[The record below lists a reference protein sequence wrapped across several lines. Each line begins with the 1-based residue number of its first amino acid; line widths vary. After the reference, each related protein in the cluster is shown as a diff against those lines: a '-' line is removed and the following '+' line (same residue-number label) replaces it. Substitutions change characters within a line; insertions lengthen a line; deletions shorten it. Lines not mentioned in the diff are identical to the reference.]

1 MSPRNPWQFR
11 FATRQQQRR
20 RCVARLTSAA
30 RQWKFS
36 SREAMREMPNDNRPL
51 VSIVIKALNEERHI
65 ASAIESALAA
75 ITEVG
80 GEVILADSA
89 STDRTVEI
97 AQRYPLK
104 IVRMNDAG
112 DRSCGAG
119 AQLGYQHSRG
129 RYVCLMDGDM
139 TLRTGFL
146 PAAIRRLEENA
157 TLAGVGGMII
167 EAASGNREF
176 AQRASRN
183 EPDRLPGAVT
193 RLDCGGLYRRSAI
206 EAMGYFT
213 DRNVHGGEE
222 GELGARLRKDGWT
235 LERIDVPAIDHRGHA
250 GNAYGLLL
258 RRITSRIGWG
268 TGETVRAA
276 LGRGYLRLL
285 TENNGTFKLVVLVF
299 GWWASLL
306 AMTFVMPSWPL
317 AMLAMAALAAFP
329 VLAMAVRWRS
339 LNSGLYS
346 VLAWNTYAI
355 CFLPGFLRPRVPPT
369 AWIDSTVIKE
379 ATAAMNVEPFPLS
392 RVAAARR
399 DAGPTA
405 RSA

>member
-1 MSPRNPWQFR
+1 M
-11 FATRQQQRR
+11 
-20 RCVARLTSAA
+20 L
-30 RQWKFS
+30 
-36 SREAMREMPNDNRPL
+36 NDHRPL

-65 ASAIESALAA
+65 AAAIESALAA
-75 ITEVG
+75 IDEVG

-97 AQRYPLK
+97 AQRYPIK
-104 IVRMNDAG
+104 IVRLNDVS

-119 AQLGYQHSRG
+119 AQLGYQHSSG
-129 RYVCLMDGDM
+129 RYVYLLDGDM

-157 TLAGVGGMII
+157 TVAGVGGMII
-167 EAASGNREF
+167 ESTSGNREF
-176 AQRASRN
+176 AQRASRD
-183 EPDRLPGAVT
+183 EPDRRPGTVT

-222 GELGARLRKDGWT
+222 GELGARLRIVGWT
-235 LERIDVPAIDHRGHA
+235 LERIDVPAVDHRGHA
-250 GNAYGLLL
+250 GNAYALLL

-285 TENNGTFKLVVLVF
+285 IENNGTFKLVVLVF

-306 AMTFVMPSWPL
+306 ATPLVMLSWSL
-317 AMLAMAALAAFP
+317 ALLAMAALTAFP

-339 LNSGLYS
+339 LNAGLYS

-355 CFLPGFLRPRVPPT
+355 CFLPGFLRSRVPP
-369 AWIDSTVIKE
+369 AASIDSTVVKE
-379 ATAAMNVEPFPLS
+379 GKETKPAATVEPFPRA
-392 RVAAARR
+392 RVTAARH